1 MITGS
6 KKQELG
12 KIVSKKCSCS
22 GDFEVITSNEK
33 LHILTETLTR
43 EFEKNNVKEAPTD
56 LDSTDG
62 IVTDTIKSIGEEVLG
77 FFQKKLD
84 SLNISEDAKAA
95 LKTLSKFVS
104 VLTNKHFKNSE
115 KIKNL
120 LKLAA
125 KVALKLDKNNLV
137 SKQNYYQ

>member
-1 MITGS
+1 M
-6 KKQELG
+6 
-12 KIVSKKCSCS
+12 VNKKCSCS

-33 LHILTETLTR
+33 FHILTETLTR
-43 EFEKNNVKEAPTD
+43 EFEKDNEKEAQAD

-62 IVTDTIKSIGEEVLG
+62 IVTDTVKSIGEEVLG

-104 VLTNKHFKNSE
+104 VLTNKNFKNSE

-120 LKLAA
+120 LKIAP
-125 KVALKLDKNNLV
+125 KVALKHDKNNLV

>member
-12 KIVSKKCSCS
+12 KMVNKKCSCS

-33 LHILTETLTR
+33 FHILTETLTC
-43 EFEKNNVKEAPTD
+43 EFEKDNEKEAQAD

-62 IVTDTIKSIGEEVLG
+62 IVTDTVKSIGEKVLG

-104 VLTNKHFKNSE
+104 VLTNKNFKNSE

-120 LKLAA
+120 LKIAP
-125 KVALKLDKNNLV
+125 KVALKHDKNNLV